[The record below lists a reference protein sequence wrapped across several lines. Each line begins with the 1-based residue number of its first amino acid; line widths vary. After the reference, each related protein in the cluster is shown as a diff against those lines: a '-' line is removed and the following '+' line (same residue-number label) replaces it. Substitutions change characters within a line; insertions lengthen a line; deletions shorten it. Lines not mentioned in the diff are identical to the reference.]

1 MVVKPADPHEHG
13 AVMGQR
19 PSRAKLFA
27 ALPRLSGSTVA
38 MRNRMY
44 QAPAF
49 MVSGDMILIWQ
60 DVGAMT
66 SIGEL
71 ACRVGTAPLSVSADS
86 LSRLEPRLE
95 GFESFVPTDTCTAL
109 VEHALTPVLQLLE
122 RLSGIPI
129 ECDEFRRGPPIGD
142 GPDGVNVG
150 FTLLESSAKL
160 LLRGRVR
167 TTIEA
172 WQSMDLKRAV
182 SMAPQRQ
189 FSVPVRLSIELGRC
203 RLMAREVALLAPGD
217 ALRPAS
223 RIDRYASSL
232 PLLLTNIS
240 GRFAIAA
247 RVLGDELILEKPV
260 SNDVDTS
267 PPSVTLD
274 DPSQSNAGYDL
285 LNEIECE
292 LSFELGSMRLTVA
305 DIARMRAGQTMR
317 LGVRLQEQPVRL
329 LVNGRLI
336 GRGELAAV
344 GDEMVVVV
352 TDTSRLPTV

>member
-1 MVVKPADPHEHG
+1 MELKSGERPNHDYLPG
-13 AVMGQR
+13 IR

-38 MRNRMY
+38 VRNRMY
-44 QAPAF
+44 QAPAY
-49 MVSGDMILIWQ
+49 MVTGDMLLIWQ
-60 DVGAMT
+60 DVGTMT

-71 ACRVGTAPLSVSADS
+71 MCRVGNAPLALSTDS

-109 VEHALTPVLQLLE
+109 VEHALTPILQLLE
-122 RLSGIPI
+122 RLSGIPVD
-129 ECDEFRRGPPIGD
+129 CDEFRRGSAMGD
-142 GPDGVNVG
+142 GTDGVSVG
-150 FTLLESSAKL
+150 FTLLESSSKL

-167 TTIEA
+167 TTPEA
-172 WQSMDLKRAV
+172 WQAMDLTRAV
-182 SMAPQRQ
+182 SMEPRRQ

-203 RLMAREVALLAPGD
+203 RLAAREIALLAPGD

-223 RIDRYASSL
+223 RIHRDASTL
-232 PLLLTNIS
+232 PVMLTNIS
-240 GRFAIAA
+240 GRFSIAA
-247 RVLGDELILEKPV
+247 RVVGDELFLETHV
-260 SNDVDTS
+260 SNDIDTS
-267 PPSVTLD
+267 APPVMLD
-274 DPSQSNAGYDL
+274 DPARPNAGTDL
-285 LNEIECE
+285 LNDIECE

-329 LVNGRLI
+329 LVNGRII

-344 GDEMVVVV
+344 GDELVVVV